1 MESWVRGRHPWCEPE
16 WAWAWASKPRVYTLR
31 VRVNPLAAAWKGGT
45 GSLPGGRRGWHAGE
59 EIKRKGNTGSMWE
72 ASTVSAEDKA
82 KELNL
87 HGHEHCDNCCPLL
100 SQSDRALCRREAF
113 YGPSSQAQTW
123 TCRLPLICH
132 QAARVRRLSS
142 PASLR
147 SPRLPEY
154 SGMFVERVYK
164 VYSMKRRESGTLGSP
179 GCISPMAIQAGWV
192 ARPGLACTQRVMTVK
207 WAGRDGWQVR
217 QLHSRTQ
224 LDCT

>member
-1 MESWVRGRHPWCEPE
+1 MGLGLGLQASSVHASRPGQPTRGSVEGRDGEP
-16 WAWAWASKPRVYTLR
+16 
-31 VRVNPLAAAWKGGT
+31 
-45 GSLPGGRRGWHAGE
+45 PGGPGGWHAGE

-154 SGMFVERVYK
+154 SGMFVEKVYK
-164 VYSMKRRESGTLGSP
+164 VYSMKRRERVELLAAQVAFHLWQFRLGGSHV
-179 GCISPMAIQAGWV
+179 QDLH
-192 ARPGLACTQRVMTVK
+192 ARSA
-207 WAGRDGWQVR
+207 
-217 QLHSRTQ
+217 S
-224 LDCT
+224 